1 MKKIDFK
8 KYKYNTLFYFILF
21 TVIIIFAVWLSL
33 TLFLEEGY
41 KDTKKANIIH
51 TGNKVAQLINNE
63 ENIERTAIAANE
75 QGINVELLNIVY
87 GEDGAIDAI
96 TVNYPLYHRD
106 YSTEEEKSAI
116 GRLITALGNDKE
128 FYCVYENNSYFY
140 IAKTNAETS
149 ENTYIYITSSIGN
162 IREAIEVIRRQLL
175 FVTFIVCLLGLCLA
189 IYISNKLTYPIS
201 EMAATAKRWADG
213 DNDAVFTANSYTEL
227 NELAET
233 MNYAKEKEKE
243 AGRLQRDLIANVSHD
258 LKTPITMIKA
268 YAEMIQDISGDNKEK
283 RIENTQVIIDEADR
297 LALLVN
303 DILDLSKL
311 QSGVDN
317 LNVTAVNISELVE
330 ITIEHFRKYMENDGY
345 IIKSEIE
352 DDLFSEVDEAK
363 ITRVIYN
370 LLGNSLNY
378 TGDDKTVCVYL
389 HKKEGNKILLEIID
403 SGKGISEDKMKTIW
417 EKYYR
422 FSETHKRSIKGTGLG
437 LSIVKTILDEHGLK
451 YGVVSKQGVGSNFF
465 VEFRGMDN
473 E

>member
-1 MKKIDFK
+1 
-8 KYKYNTLFYFILF
+8 
-21 TVIIIFAVWLSL
+21 
-33 TLFLEEGY
+33 
-41 KDTKKANIIH
+41 
-51 TGNKVAQLINNE
+51 
-63 ENIERTAIAANE
+63 
-75 QGINVELLNIVY
+75 
-87 GEDGAIDAI
+87 
-96 TVNYPLYHRD
+96 
-106 YSTEEEKSAI
+106 
-116 GRLITALGNDKE
+116 
-128 FYCVYENNSYFY
+128 
-140 IAKTNAETS
+140 
-149 ENTYIYITSSIGN
+149 
-162 IREAIEVIRRQLL
+162 
-175 FVTFIVCLLGLCLA
+175 
-189 IYISNKLTYPIS
+189 
-201 EMAATAKRWADG
+201 
-213 DNDAVFTANSYTEL
+213 
-227 NELAET
+227 